1 MRLFSLIFLTLLSLE
16 AFSLDHGAANS
27 STDAYKVGRYS
38 SISTEPTP
46 AQLDLLSVIIELD
59 FPRSIYTVGSAMKVM
74 LLNSGYRLAEPNA
87 SDPNL
92 KILLG
97 SPLPNVHRSLGP
109 ITLRTAL
116 NTLAGTSWDLIVD
129 PVHRLI
135 SFELVEDF
143 HYSFEAKEIS
153 HD

>member
-1 MRLFSLIFLTLLSLE
+1 MRLLSLIFLSLISLK
-16 AFSLDHGAANS
+16 AFSHSHEIDIS
-27 STDAYKVGRYS
+27 SNDLYKVGRYS
-38 SISTEPTP
+38 SVSTEPTH

-59 FPRSIYTVGSAMKVM
+59 FPRSINTVGSALKIM
-74 LLNSGYRLAEPNA
+74 LLNSGYRLAEQNV

-97 SPLPNVHRSLGP
+97 SPLPSVHRSLGP
-109 ITLRTAL
+109 ISLRTAL
-116 NTLAGTSWDLIVD
+116 NTLSGTSWDLIVD
-129 PVHRLI
+129 PIHRLI
-135 SFELVEDF
+135 SFELIEDF